1 MVVKT
6 IFQFPTGLTNVL

>member
-6 IFQFPTGLTNVL
+6 IFV